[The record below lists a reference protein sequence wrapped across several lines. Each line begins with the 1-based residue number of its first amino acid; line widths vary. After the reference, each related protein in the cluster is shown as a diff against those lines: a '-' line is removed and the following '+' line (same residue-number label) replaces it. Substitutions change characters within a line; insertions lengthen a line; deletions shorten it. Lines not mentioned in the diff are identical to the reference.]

1 MPKPKF
7 AEGNTV
13 GKDNHRK
20 KRIRKSKLRKTLDKL
35 YELEPKAMENIKAA
49 VEGHEVDKT
58 TVDVSKWVVQQL
70 QSVTKSATM
79 EEAEMNGLR
88 LKMDEY
94 EKEDEDDK
102 QDRVETPT
110 AAAVF
115 SLVVP
120 KREQDKSTTSC

>member
-49 VEGHEVDKT
+49 VEGELIDKT

-70 QSVTKSATM
+70 QAVTKSATL

-94 EKEDEDDK
+94 EKDDDDK
-102 QDRVETPT
+102 DDKIETPT

-115 SLVVP
+115 SLNVVP
-120 KREQDKSTTSC
+120 RREQDK